1 MEGGY
6 GRGFP
11 GVVPGGNSVY
21 REEDSV
27 QKNRFWAHFG
37 HSEMRPSGYFDE
49 PIVVMSRQVYKSLKW
64 FSSSSSYLAAA
75 SGRGIS
81 SNLPV
86 TFASDSA
93 LK

>member
-1 MEGGY
+1 MRY
-6 GRGFP
+6 VYILRSNSCP
-11 GVVPGGNSVY
+11 WRHYVGVTLDPDRRLVAHNAGMSPHTSKY
-21 REEDSV
+21 RPW
-27 QKNRFWAHFG
+27 R
-37 HSEMRPSGYFDE
+37 
-49 PIVVMSRQVYKSLKW
+49 VMSRQVCKSWKW
-64 FSSSSSYLAAA
+64 FSSSPYLAAA

>member
-1 MEGGY
+1 VVFGY
-6 GRGFP
+6 EYDF
-11 GVVPGGNSVY
+11 GN
-21 REEDSV
+21 RWE
-27 QKNRFWAHFG
+27 Q
-37 HSEMRPSGYFDE
+37 
-49 PIVVMSRQVYKSLKW
+49 VMSRQVCKSSKW
-64 FSSSSSYLAAA
+64 FSSSTYLAAA

>member
-1 MEGGY
+1 M
-6 GRGFP
+6 GFVRLL
-11 GVVPGGNSVY
+11 GWWGNPWGFESPL
-21 REEDSV
+21 
-27 QKNRFWAHFG
+27 
-37 HSEMRPSGYFDE
+37 RPWNE
-49 PIVVMSRQVYKSLKW
+49 KMVISRQVCKSWKW
-64 FSSSSSYLAAA
+64 FPSSTYLAAA